1 MRTIGYYVAAIAPNI
16 VGQLIS
22 AETLCRIYQ
31 IADLLPGSITDFFGF
46 ECTLGTDLEIADFL
60 VCCRNRQTVREIL
73 ANQKL
78 QWDVLPSFQQHP
90 VWRRIGTF
98 SQVWTNPASP
108 LYREVHNLWMEFDI
122 DGTPS
127 EVPAPC
133 VFIGPHQLRG
143 RSNVVDVTNIS
154 SQCAWLTELA
164 LPLLLDSEIHS
175 SFREQLARCLN
186 LLPASAFV
194 FQVGLML
201 TRVTKTTRLCIR
213 GISRE
218 SIVEYLRAVDWQ
230 GRCSELEEL
239 LESLGQ
245 YVSRVDLDLDITD
258 QVHPRIGLECYVDT
272 RRLPAFISYLV
283 SSNLCTRRNQEA
295 LGQWQGVTIESP
307 GSDFLPEDLL
317 AGSKL
322 PTYDSR
328 NMFVRSLHHVKIVYR
343 SGTALEAKGYL
354 GVHHKCLAQEQKA
367 IPR

>member
-1 MRTIGYYVAAIAPNI
+1 
-16 VGQLIS
+16 
-22 AETLCRIYQ
+22 
-31 IADLLPGSITDFFGF
+31 
-46 ECTLGTDLEIADFL
+46 
-60 VCCRNRQTVREIL
+60 
-73 ANQKL
+73 
-78 QWDVLPSFQQHP
+78 
-90 VWRRIGTF
+90 
-98 SQVWTNPASP
+98 
-108 LYREVHNLWMEFDI
+108 LWMEFDI
-122 DGTPS
+122 DGTSS

-133 VFIGPHQLRG
+133 VFIGSHQLRG

-218 SIVEYLRAVDWQ
+218 SIVQYLRALDWE
-230 GRCSELEEL
+230 GRCPELEEL

-272 RRLPAFISYLV
+272 RRLSAFISYLV
-283 SSNLCTRRNQEA
+283 SSNLCTPRNQKA
-295 LGQWQGVTIESP
+295 LGRWQGVTIESP
-307 GSDFLPEDLL
+307 GSDLLPKDLS

-322 PTYDSR
+322 LTYDSR
-328 NMFVRSLHHVKIVYR
+328 NMFVRSLHHIKIVYR

-354 GVHHKCLAQEQKA
+354 GVHRKCLAHEQTM
-367 IPR
+367 IPQYRSPSCQRDC